1 MDVFKEELKDA
12 LCNTD
17 LEFLLYHR
25 YQYDIDERF
34 VDENNDSLLLYSLS
48 DKGSQ
53 SYLFL
58 LEQGAD
64 VSLVNDDGEG
74 CYHAAVYAED
84 VERMKKLYQ
93 YAPSDKLM
101 NLQSNDGTTPL
112 LLSIFL
118 EHYEVFIWL
127 MSNGVS
133 LTLANEDD
141 VFPAHA
147 VCMIEDRRF
156 FERLH
161 TAGVDFHVVTKGGRS
176 PLNFAQKN
184 GLTNIVSVLENE

>member
-1 MDVFKEELKDA
+1 MDIFKEELKDA
-12 LCNTD
+12 LCNND

-34 VDENNDSLLLYSLS
+34 GDENNDSLLLYSLS
-48 DKGSQ
+48 DKESQ

-74 CYHAAVYAED
+74 CYHAAVYADD
-84 VERMKKLYQ
+84 VGRMKKLYQ
-93 YAPSDKLM
+93 YAPSNQLM
-101 NLQSNDGTTPL
+101 NLRSHDGTTPL

-118 EHYEVFIWL
+118 EHYESFLWL
-127 MSNGVS
+127 MESGASTILSNQDGVY
-133 LTLANEDD
+133 
-141 VFPAHA
+141 PAHA

-156 FERLH
+156 FRYLYE
-161 TAGVDFHVVTKGGRS
+161 AGIDFNVATKTGVFPVGIARED
-176 PLNFAQKN
+176 
-184 GLTNIVSVLENE
+184 GLTDIVSVLEFK